1 MSAAPQQSK
10 ALAFLRISIGLLFL
24 IFAEYKLT
32 STRFIWGGM
41 ASYIRGFLDQGSYP
55 FMQPFLRNIILPH
68 AIFFGALVSISELL
82 IALSLLTGILVR
94 WASLGAL
101 AMMLLFLFSS
111 NYPGPQ
117 APFWQYFGA
126 SLEHS
131 VLALCFI
138 TLIIAQQS
146 APATAAPK
154 SSKLVKT

>member
-1 MSAAPQQSK
+1 MSDAAQQSK
-10 ALAFLRISIGLLFL
+10 ALAFLRIAIGLLFF

-32 STRFIWGGM
+32 STRFIWGGGM

-55 FMQPFLRNIILPH
+55 FMQPFLRSLILPH
-68 AIFFGALVSISELL
+68 TTVFGAIVSLSELL
-82 IALSLLTGILVR
+82 IAISLLTGVLVR
-94 WASLGAL
+94 WASLSGL
-101 AMMLLFLFSS
+101 AMMLLYLFSA

-138 TLIIAQQS
+138 TLIIGRSNQHWALHPRRS
-146 APATAAPK
+146 R
-154 SSKLVKT
+154 